1 MRGKYERFAPLGLYL
16 SLAAA
21 VAALVIY
28 ILQRSFALP
37 LQICLGLI
45 ILGLAASV
53 LLAPR
58 KAKEF
63 FTGRQARYGSNVL
76 VSFLAILGIVV
87 VLNVL
92 ANNNSKRW
100 DITADKEHSLAPE
113 TLDILSK
120 LSSPVKAQAFYT
132 ANMSSE
138 TASTL
143 LESFKYNSNGK
154 FTYQFINPDTDP
166 VTAQQAGITRDGT
179 VVLVMDGR
187 SEQLTY
193 IDEQAL
199 SSALV
204 RLSNPGQRV
213 IYFTTGHGEFDT
225 ALSDDTGLSSLKTAL
240 EAKNYTVKTVN
251 LLTTPSIPSDALTVI
266 VPGYQKGFSD
276 AEIAALKAYQDT
288 GGSLVVWS
296 TPPLLQQLN
305 GSTDLLAGYLNQTWG
320 LVLGNNLVVDLNVNP
335 PSVAYGASYGDH
347 AITSKLGTMATL
359 FPRAQ
364 SVTAPTTPADV
375 TTTLLIST
383 SQNSWAETDMAS
395 IQNNQVS
402 PDQNSDLLGPVPLA
416 YAGTNN
422 TNNARIVVIGNAE
435 FATNSVISKYGNLDL
450 AVNSIDW
457 AARQDNL
464 INLTPKA
471 TTTRSLITPTN
482 TMINLLLLGS
492 VIVLPGSILVAG
504 IIVWIKRR
512 KRG

>member
-1 MRGKYERFAPLGLYL
+1 MYNKYERFAPLGLYL

-21 VAALVIY
+21 LAALVIY
-28 ILQRSFALP
+28 ILQRSLTLP

-45 ILGLAASV
+45 VLGLAASA

-58 KAKEF
+58 KTKEF

-76 VSFLAILGIVV
+76 VSFLAVLGIVV
-87 VLNVL
+87 VLNVI
-92 ANNNSKRW
+92 ANNNSMRW
-100 DITADKEHSLAPE
+100 DLTADKEHSLSPE

-120 LSSPVKAQAFYT
+120 LTKPVEAQAFYT
-132 ANMSSE
+132 SNMSSK

-154 FTYQFINPDTDP
+154 FSYQFINPDTDP

-179 VVLVMDGR
+179 VVLTMDGR
-187 SEQLTY
+187 SEQLTF

-199 SSALV
+199 ASALV

-213 IYFTTGHGEFDT
+213 IYFTTGHGELDT
-225 ALSDDTGLSSLKTAL
+225 AGSDDNGLSSLKTAL
-240 EAKNYTVKTVN
+240 EGKNYTVKTLN
-251 LLTTPSIPSDALTVI
+251 LLTVSSIPSDALAVI
-266 VPGYQKGFSD
+266 VPGYKKGFSD
-276 AEIAALKAYQDT
+276 AEISALKAYQNA
-288 GGSLVVWS
+288 GGSLIIWS
-296 TPPLLQQLN
+296 TPPLLQQMD
-305 GSTDLLAGYLNQTWG
+305 GTVDLLAGYLNEAWG
-320 LVLGNNLVVDLNVNP
+320 LILGNNLIVDLNVNP
-335 PSVAYGASYGDH
+335 PSVAYGASYGNH

-364 SVTAPTTPADV
+364 SVTAPTTPSDV
-375 TTTLLIST
+375 TVTLLVST
-383 SQNSWAETDMAS
+383 SQNSWAETDMTS

-402 PDQNSDLLGPVPLA
+402 PDKNTDLLGPVSLA

-422 TNNARIVVIGNAE
+422 VTNARIVVIGNAE
-435 FATNSVISKYGNLDL
+435 FASNSVINQYGNLDL

-512 KRG
+512 RRG